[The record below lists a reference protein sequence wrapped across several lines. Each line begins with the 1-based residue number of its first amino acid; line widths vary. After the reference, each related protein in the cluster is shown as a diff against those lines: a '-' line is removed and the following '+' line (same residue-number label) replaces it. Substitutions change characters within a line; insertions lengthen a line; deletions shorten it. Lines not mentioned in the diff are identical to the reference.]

1 MPDAKGP
8 AKGRVTRCEGPE
20 GYASAE
26 SEAHLELGLALGA
39 KRAQTT
45 LSIVRGIRYP
55 DKMSRVNYIRFISQH
70 ETLQHRLARR
80 MVSW

>member
-8 AKGRVTRCEGPE
+8 AKGKVACCEGFE
-20 GYASAE
+20 SAQ
-26 SEAHLELGLALGA
+26 SEARLELGLAL
-39 KRAQTT
+39 KSKQAQTT

-70 ETLQHRLARR
+70 EKLQHRLARR